1 MDERKKQI
9 LNAIIK
15 DYIVNGE
22 PVGSRAVAKK
32 YGLGVSPAT
41 IRNEMSD
48 LEELG
53 YIEQPHT
60 SAGRVPSDKG
70 YHYYVDYLMQ
80 KEQISQ
86 QEAYLI
92 REALSNHLNE
102 MEAYLRSC
110 CSMISHLTN
119 YITMIALPEQG
130 QGKLEKIQLLPLD
143 DYRVMVVLYTS
154 IGAIRHK
161 VITLSY
167 PIAPQQLAQIESMVV
182 DKLTGMDIDRF
193 SYGLLKRII
202 GEFDR
207 RQRLLDEAFSLLD
220 QALADDFGQ
229 RVFTDGALHMLSQPE
244 FRDVDKL
251 RGVFEVLEEEE
262 KVQNL
267 LAKSEEAPLSVAI
280 GGDMPDESLKNCS
293 IVTANYYINGKKAG
307 TIGVMGPTRMSYP
320 KTISLV
326 EFIAKELSNS
336 LTQLNKRR

>member
-15 DYIVNGE
+15 DYIANGE

-32 YGLGVSPAT
+32 YGLGVSSAT

-86 QEAYLI
+86 EDVYLI
-92 REALSNHLNE
+92 REGLSNHLNE

-119 YITMIALPEQG
+119 YFTMIALPQQG
-130 QGKLEKIQLLPLD
+130 QGKLEKIQLMPLD

-154 IGAIRHK
+154 FGSIRHK
-161 VITLSY
+161 VIALNN
-167 PIAPQQLAQIESMVV
+167 PVLPQQLAQIEALLA
-182 DKLTGMDIDRF
+182 DKLTGIDIDRF

-207 RQRLLDEAFSLLD
+207 RQRLLDEAFVLLD
-220 QALADDFGQ
+220 QALTDDFSQ

-251 RGVFEVLEEEE
+251 RGVFEVLEADD

-267 LAKSEEAPLSVAI
+267 LTKSEEAPVSVAI
-280 GGDMPDESLKNCS
+280 GGEMPDESLKNCS
-293 IVTANYYINGKKAG
+293 IVMANYFINGKKAG

-326 EFIAKELSNS
+326 EFIANELSNS
-336 LTQLNKRR
+336 LSQLNKRR